1 MIKNHLYLQSSP
13 SLTLLPIIQTWL
25 YHFKNIK
32 KNLMKKGICEL
43 PGCEKDIPAW
53 RHGNATTCCDEHGE
67 LLKKAR
73 DAAYY
78 QKVRNTAL
86 PIIKLREYFN
96 DLANKFGF
104 EVPID
109 LNYVSPLKIDW
120 SIKTG
125 SFYKDGAMGV
135 ALGDIGYMLYQPH
148 FIKIFKL

>member
-1 MIKNHLYLQSSP
+1 
-13 SLTLLPIIQTWL
+13 
-25 YHFKNIK
+25 
-32 KNLMKKGICEL
+32 MKKEKCEL
-43 PGCEKDIPAW
+43 PGCEDDIPAW

-125 SFYKDGAMGV
+125 SFYKDGAMGI

>member
-1 MIKNHLYLQSSP
+1 MTNK
-13 SLTLLPIIQTWL
+13 PIISTWIDP
-25 YHFKNIK
+25 FKNIK
-32 KNLMKKGICEL
+32 KTLMKKEKCEL
-43 PGCEKDIPAW
+43 PGCEDDIPAW

-104 EVPID
+104 EVPIN
-109 LNYVSPLKIDW
+109 LNYVSLLKIDW

-125 SFYKDGAMGV
+125 SFYKDGAMGI
-135 ALGDIGYMLYQPH
+135 AIGDIGYMIYQPH

>member
-1 MIKNHLYLQSSP
+1 MSAWIDL
-13 SLTLLPIIQTWL
+13 
-25 YHFKNIK
+25 FKNIK
-32 KNLMKKGICEL
+32 KTFMKKEKCEL
-43 PGCEKDIPAW
+43 PGCDDDIPGW

-96 DLANKFGF
+96 DLANEFGF
-104 EVPID
+104 EVPIN

-125 SFYKDGAMGV
+125 TFLKDGAMGN
-135 ALGDIGYMLYQPH
+135 ALGDIGYILYQPH